1 LELDNEDP
9 TTEEICLLGSS
20 KQITKSYLKY
30 TWLADS
36 GASSHMTNS
45 DDGMFN
51 IHMQESTVTIGNGTS
66 LKVTKI
72 GDLKVTFRN
81 EEGLQIF
88 TLQKVKYIPD
98 LCVKLLSIPVALKE
112 GFQIGNKGLHL
123 YLQKGKFLLLFDT
136 LFQTKS
142 SAICGIQLEPWT
154 PEYANPALEQGSK
167 IKLQEAH
174 EKLGHCG
181 KDSTRATAKYYGWIV
196 SGPFR
201 PCESCGIGKAKHA
214 PVNKTLTPKSTIPGE
229 RWFIDISSIKHE
241 SFGGTKFW
249 FGMLDDCTDLFV
261 SHGLRQKSQLG
272 DKLVFTL
279 QTFKTKHNITPKYI
293 RCDDAGENRKAEEKC
308 IKAGLNIQ
316 FEYTPPG
323 TPQRNGRIERKFATY
338 YGRIRACYKAA
349 GIEENILKYG
359 VWVECARTIVKMDNI
374 ITSSTRPHSPHF
386 QFFKKHPP
394 IIKNLKAFG
403 IWEL

>member
-1 LELDNEDP
+1 
-9 TTEEICLLGSS
+9 
-20 KQITKSYLKY
+20 
-30 TWLADS
+30 
-36 GASSHMTNS
+36 MTNS

-66 LKVTKI
+66 LKATKI

-123 YLQKGKFLLLFDT
+123 YLQKGKFLLVFDT

-181 KDSTRATAKYYGWIV
+181 EDSTRATAKYYGW
-196 SGPFR
+196 
-201 PCESCGIGKAKHA
+201 IGKAKHA

-323 TPQRNGRIERKFATY
+323 TPQRNGRIERNLTHIMEELELAT
-338 YGRIRACYKAA
+338 KQL
-349 GIEENILKYG
+349 ELKK
-359 VWVECARTIVKMDNI
+359 I
-374 ITSSTRPHSPHF
+374 F
-386 QFFKKHPP
+386 
-394 IIKNLKAFG
+394 
-403 IWEL
+403 